1 MRYIKTYWI
10 TLTDKNLEK
19 INLKKVKIKRPWHFL
34 HKLLH
39 PSLDYITVYW
49 NRDFKYVDKVKERQ
63 LQTLLFSS

>member
-10 TLTDKNLEK
+10 IPTDKNLEK

-39 PSLDYITVYW
+39 ASSDYITVYW